1 MNTAIAR
8 PLVTGSSYISAYIP
22 PVTEMGLLAFIPTS
36 ILKIDRAGKFGARAH
51 AIVKIV

>member
-1 MNTAIAR
+1 M
-8 PLVTGSSYISAYIP
+8 P

-36 ILKIDRAGKFGARAH
+36 ILKIKSAGKFGAREH